1 MSAVRPL
8 PPVTAERGRPATRT
22 TCCPACGATAESA
35 SYAWQFSNARG
46 ETNWLRC
53 SDCHSYFMDREYA
66 LESEVQHTEQMT
78 WGDAEQGAQLNEF
91 KERMYQSI
99 LGSICRLVRPTGRRL
114 LDVGC
119 AYGGFLK
126 AAAAAGFDVVGYDI
140 VPSAV
145 KHVQKLG
152 FQAQVCSRA
161 AEFTLLSEPLDV
173 VTVLDANI
181 YWPDQPAE
189 LRQIFDRLKPG
200 GLLVMRVVDKSWLAT
215 IGARLQQVTAVAGQK
230 LLRRAVNDH
239 RFSMPLGSMLGLL
252 EQTGFRVISATPRG
266 AIHSDHTSLPV
277 KLSFGFGTALWHTLG
292 VFLAPGAVVIAEKP

>member
-99 LGSICRLVRPTGRRL
+99 LGSICRLVSPTGRRL

>member
-1 MSAVRPL
+1 
-8 PPVTAERGRPATRT
+8 
-22 TCCPACGATAESA
+22 
-35 SYAWQFSNARG
+35 
-46 ETNWLRC
+46 
-53 SDCHSYFMDREYA
+53 MDREYA

-99 LGSICRLVRPTGRRL
+99 LGSICRLVSPTGRRL

>member
-1 MSAVRPL
+1 
-8 PPVTAERGRPATRT
+8 
-22 TCCPACGATAESA
+22 
-35 SYAWQFSNARG
+35 
-46 ETNWLRC
+46 
-53 SDCHSYFMDREYA
+53 MDREYA